1 MDLLYIHPDAIKAID
16 EIRDYVAN
24 FNATNI
30 DKYGRKCWQIH
41 IYPHVVSMQGI
52 SKLPWLGYEKAV
64 ILSHSEYV
72 NEEVSY
78 LDTGISTGRKEPNL
92 KVPIGSQ
99 PNVEVFGC
107 HLSKLVGGK
116 LLFYE
121 DIVPMLKTYFN
132 SYKSDN
138 CCDSTRY
145 IQLLTTPR
153 NGNSYVPLDE

>member
-1 MDLLYIHPDAIKAID
+1 MK
-16 EIRDYVAN
+16 
-24 FNATNI
+24 
-30 DKYGRKCWQIH
+30 
-41 IYPHVVSMQGI
+41 
-52 SKLPWLGYEKAV
+52 KAV

-78 LDTGISTGRKEPNL
+78 LDTGISTGRNEPNL

-99 PNVEVFGC
+99 PNVEVFGG

-121 DIVPMLKTYFN
+121 DIVPMLKIYFN